1 MTGTRDASSG
11 ATAAT
16 PDRLDAIARKY
27 RALVA
32 LRARRDGGGAPA
44 TRDEL
49 RALATEFP
57 GCLRELDTL
66 GPGELGRRAAAAAA
80 AAAGGAREPWME
92 WIVGYHALMS
102 EALAVRAQG
111 ATGPAADGDALA
123 AAALAPP
130 EGRLNV
136 MVLRELG
143 ARFGVAA
150 ATIAE
155 TLFPLRRPSP
165 YQL

>member
-1 MTGTRDASSG
+1 
-11 ATAAT
+11 
-16 PDRLDAIARKY
+16 
-27 RALVA
+27 
-32 LRARRDGGGAPA
+32 
-44 TRDEL
+44 
-49 RALATEFP
+49 
-57 GCLRELDTL
+57 
-66 GPGELGRRAAAAAA
+66 
-80 AAAGGAREPWME
+80 ME

-102 EALAVRAQG
+102 EALAVRAQA
-111 ATGPAADGDALA
+111 ATGPAAAGDALA
-123 AAALAPP
+123 AAALDPP

>member
-1 MTGTRDASSG
+1 MAPADSPATTRPDA
-11 ATAAT
+11 
-16 PDRLDAIARKY
+16 LDALARKY

-49 RALATEFP
+49 RALAAEFP

-66 GPGELGRRAAAAAA
+66 GPAELARRAAAVTA
-80 AAAGGAREPWME
+80 AAAGGAREPWMD
-92 WIVGYHALMS
+92 WIASYHALMT
-102 EALAVRAQG
+102 EALAARAGGQAG
-111 ATGPAADGDALA
+111 AA
-123 AAALAPP
+123 P

-136 MVLRELG
+136 KVLRALG

>member
-1 MTGTRDASSG
+1 MDTRDASSG
-11 ATAAT
+11 GNAAT

-92 WIVGYHALMS
+92 WIVAYHALMS

-111 ATGPAADGDALA
+111 ATGVAADGDALA
-123 AAALAPP
+123 AAALDPP

>member
-66 GPGELGRRAAAAAA
+66 GPGELGRRAAPAAA
-80 AAAGGAREPWME
+80 AAAGAAREPWME

-102 EALAVRAQG
+102 EALAVRAQA
-111 ATGPAADGDALA
+111 ATGAAADRDALA
-123 AAALAPP
+123 AAALDPP

>member
-92 WIVGYHALMS
+92 WIVAYHALMS
-102 EALAVRAQG
+102 EALGVRAQG
-111 ATGPAADGDALA
+111 ATGAVADRDAL

-150 ATIAE
+150 AMIAE

>member
-1 MTGTRDASSG
+1 MRPVDPP
-11 ATAAT
+11 AAT
-16 PDRLDAIARKY
+16 GPDTLDALARKY

-44 TRDEL
+44 TRGEL

-66 GPGELGRRAAAAAA
+66 GPEELARRAAGAAA
-80 AAAGGAREPWME
+80 AAAGGPREPWMD
-92 WIVGYHALMS
+92 WIATYHALMAG
-102 EALAVRAQG
+102 ALSARARG
-111 ATGPAADGDALA
+111 EVVAA
-123 AAALAPP
+123 P

-136 MVLRELG
+136 KVLRELG

-150 ATIAE
+150 HTIAA
-155 TLFPLRRPSP
+155 TLFPPRRPPP
-165 YQL
+165 YRL

>member
-80 AAAGGAREPWME
+80 AAVGGAREPWMD

-111 ATGPAADGDALA
+111 ATGGAADGDALA

-130 EGRLNV
+130 EGRLNI

>member
-66 GPGELGRRAAAAAA
+66 GPGERARVRR
-80 AAAGGAREPWME
+80 
-92 WIVGYHALMS
+92 H
-102 EALAVRAQG
+102 
-111 ATGPAADGDALA
+111 
-123 AAALAPP
+123 
-130 EGRLNV
+130 
-136 MVLRELG
+136 LR
-143 ARFGVAA
+143 
-150 ATIAE
+150 
-155 TLFPLRRPSP
+155 
-165 YQL
+165 

>member
-1 MTGTRDASSG
+1 MGSIDTSA
-11 ATAAT
+11 AAT
-16 PDRLDAIARKY
+16 SDQLDALARKY

-32 LRARRDGGGAPA
+32 LRDRRDGGGAPA

-49 RALATEFP
+49 RALAAEFP

-66 GPGELGRRAAAAAA
+66 GPSELARRATAVAAAAS
-80 AAAGGAREPWME
+80 GGPCEPWMH
-92 WIVGYHALMS
+92 WIASYHALMN
-102 EALAVRAQG
+102 EALAARARG
-111 ATGPAADGDALA
+111 EAVDT
-123 AAALAPP
+123 P

-136 MVLRELG
+136 MVLRALG

-155 TLFPLRRPSP
+155 ALFPLRRPSP
-165 YQL
+165 YKL

>member
-111 ATGPAADGDALA
+111 ATGVAADGDALA